1 MEIFF
6 LRRKCGSH
14 LRGHAK
20 DVCRRHRLANA
31 VASPRPAERCR
42 NYSRASG
49 KDNLYSVYPG
59 SKNRRGAGMWR
70 HYYERWRSMTV
81 EKLGADMLEIA
92 PDLAHFVP
100 PARTLDKSV
109 YSPWIGSDLHQR
121 LRSAN
126 VDTVIITG
134 GETDVCVLATM
145 LGAID
150 WGVPRYPHNERTVQL
165 RRRDPR
171 RHDEYLHEPLRRTSG
186 MRHHRHSA

>member
-1 MEIFF
+1 
-6 LRRKCGSH
+6 
-14 LRGHAK
+14 
-20 DVCRRHRLANA
+20 
-31 VASPRPAERCR
+31 
-42 NYSRASG
+42 
-49 KDNLYSVYPG
+49 
-59 SKNRRGAGMWR
+59 
-70 HYYERWRSMTV
+70 MTV

-150 WGVPRYPHNERTVQL
+150 WGFRVILITNALCSSADET
-165 RRRDPR
+165 
-171 RHDEYLHEPLRRTSG
+171 HDAMMNIYMNRFGEQVECATTDTLLESWTENA
-186 MRHHRHSA
+186 SARSSL